1 MPSWAS
7 VSPFQNGSLAAVL
20 HSRIGCNLHPLSFP
34 NTVIRKKLQ
43 TFINRCLRKILNIH
57 WPEKIRTEELLE
69 LAGEEPVETS
79 DVRWKI
85 FPYGKFSAIFFQKI
99 FRFLKS
105 SLIIYFFNLF
115 LVALGLRGCY
125 TY

>member
-1 MPSWAS
+1 MHFWEKRVGVVYGRYQEA
-7 VSPFQNGSLAAVL
+7 GREEKLI
-20 HSRIGCNLHPLSFP
+20 RERCPL
-34 NTVIRKKLQ
+34 
-43 TFINRCLRKILNIH
+43 C
-57 WPEKIRTEELLE
+57 
-69 LAGEEPVETS
+69 S

-85 FPYGKFSAIFFQKI
+85 FNIKFSAIFFQKI

-105 SLIIYFFNLF
+105 SLNISFFNLF

>member
-1 MPSWAS
+1 MTERPVARPVCRHVCHSSCDSVAS
-7 VSPFQNGSLAAVL
+7 EVAGLAVV
-20 HSRIGCNLHPLSFP
+20 G
-34 NTVIRKKLQ
+34 
-43 TFINRCLRKILNIH
+43 
-57 WPEKIRTEELLE
+57 
-69 LAGEEPVETS
+69 GS

-105 SLIIYFFNLF
+105 SLNNSFFNLF